1 MKKTFFKNLFRD
13 IKNTPSR
20 FLSIVIIIAVGV
32 AFYAGVRATSPDMKI
47 SADYYFDKN
56 NLMDFKLVSTLGITQ
71 GDIEAVGKEK
81 GITEVEGSY
90 SLDGVIE
97 QDNKQLVLN
106 INSLPKEGGI
116 NELRVVGG
124 RKPEKVNETIAE
136 ENFLIENNLKIGD
149 KVTLQSGT
157 DTNISNNL
165 NQTKFEILGSAK
177 SPIYLSEQRQ
187 ISTVG
192 NGSVRGFLYILPE
205 VFKNEVY
212 TEMYARTESKESKN
226 SMIDHKDYVNYTDDI
241 DKNLKDLGVVRNK
254 IRRDEV
260 LKEANDKL
268 QEGEQ
273 ELAESKLKAQQ
284 EIADGR
290 AKLKDA
296 QVKIDDGRNEI
307 KKNEKLLNSEI
318 AKGRRELEDGR
329 AKIKAGEKEIAKNR
343 TEIANGKAKIQVEK
357 KKLEDG
363 EAKLNAEAKKLEPAR
378 AELAPGIK
386 EIESAKQKIAAGEK
400 EINARKAEIQN
411 GKAKIQQTKKELN
424 NAEAQ
429 ISKGKQQAAGGINQA
444 MYAEV
449 LKAEQLANS
458 DPTNENYVAQ
468 YQAISSLYEG
478 NINGKNFDQIYSSLK
493 TNGLLGSIQGFDIEK
508 MNSDFINSQ
517 AQIDGGRAQISE
529 QEKVLNQGQAKLNE
543 EAKKLEAS
551 KNQLAPEIQKIES
564 AKAQIAA
571 GESQISKSRA
581 DIQKGK
587 SQIAKE
593 EKKLQDG
600 EAKLNSEAKKLEASK
615 KDISKGEGDIERE
628 KKDGLRKI
636 ANAKVDIQKGQAEID
651 ENLKKLNSEEED
663 ANKKI
668 LEAEAEIKKSRDKID
683 EIKEPEWY
691 VLGRNQNV
699 GYETYR
705 QDSDRIDNIGKVFPL
720 IFFLVAALVSLTT
733 MTRMVQEKR
742 TEIGTFKAIG
752 YSPLAIVS
760 HYLIYSLMSSVM
772 GSIIGIFIGFRLFP
786 PLIINAYGSLYAL
799 PDVLTPFNVSLAI
812 QASLIAIVFTT
823 LAATLATLDEL
834 REVPASLMRPKPPK
848 AGKKILL
855 ERANFIWSRLKFT
868 QKVTARN
875 IFRYKQRFLMT
886 VIGIAACTGLMITA
900 YGLKEGIVGA
910 TEAQFNDIYKYDMQG
925 NLNKDKTQAE
935 KEDIKNRALKDQN
948 IDSILFANSKSG
960 TIESKDVRSE
970 DVYVVVPEDT
980 EEFNDYIKL
989 YLNEQDLK
997 LGDEG
1002 IILTEKLSRLID
1014 KKVGDT
1020 VEITLEDEIV
1030 EAKVAAITQQYI
1042 QHYAYMSPTYYQQI
1056 TGKNMAYNSFYG
1068 TLKDVSEQAEND
1080 TSSRLK
1086 SIGGINSISF
1096 KNNSKVDSDKSVESI
1111 NSVVLILIVSA
1122 GVLAF
1127 VVIYNLTN
1135 INITERR
1142 RELATIKLLG
1152 FYDKELAAYIYREN
1166 IILTL
1171 IGSFTGIFVGLF
1183 LNKFVLSTAETNVIK
1198 FLEKISPI
1206 YFVYSILLTLL
1217 FSVIVNLAM
1226 YKRFGKID
1234 MIESLKSAE

>member
-56 NLMDFKLVSTLGITQ
+56 NLMDFKLISTLGITE
-71 GDIEAVGKEK
+71 GDIEAVSEEK

-106 INSLPKEGGI
+106 INSLPSDGGI
-116 NELRVVGG
+116 NELRVVEG
-124 RKPEKVNETIAE
+124 RKPQDLNETIAE
-136 ENFLIENNLKIGD
+136 ENFLIKNNLKIGD
-149 KVTLQSGT
+149 KITLKSGME
-157 DTNISNNL
+157 TNISSDL
-165 NQTKFEILGSAK
+165 KQTEFEIVGSAK
-177 SPIYLSEQRQ
+177 SPLYLSEQRQ

-192 NGSVRGFLYILPE
+192 NGSVRGFLYVLPE
-205 VFKNEVY
+205 VFKSEVY
-212 TEMYARTESKESKN
+212 TEMYARVESLESKN
-226 SMIDHKDYVNYTDDI
+226 SLIDHMDYIKSTDDI
-241 DKNLKDLGVVRNK
+241 EKALKDLGVVRNK

-268 QEGEQ
+268 REGEQ
-273 ELAESKLKAQQ
+273 ELAESKLKAEE
-284 EIADGR
+284 EIANGR
-290 AKLKDA
+290 KQISDA
-296 QVKIDDGRNEI
+296 QAKIDDGRKEI
-307 KKNEKLLNSEI
+307 KKNENLLNSEI
-318 AKGRRELEDGR
+318 AKGRRELEDAK

-343 TEIANGKAKIQVEK
+343 TEIANGKAKIQTEK
-357 KKLEDG
+357 KKLVDG
-363 EAKLNAEAKKLEPAR
+363 EAKLNAESKKLEASKI
-378 AELAPGIK
+378 ELAPAIR
-386 EIESAKQKIAAGEK
+386 EIENAKQKIAAGEK
-400 EINARKAEIQN
+400 EINNRKAEIQN
-411 GKAKIQQTKKELN
+411 GKIKIQQTKKELD

-429 ISKGKQQAAGGINQA
+429 IEQGKQQAADGISQTV
-444 MYAEV
+444 YAEV
-449 LKAEQLANS
+449 VKAEELANS
-458 DPTNENYVAQ
+458 DPLNESYQAQ
-468 YQAISSLYEG
+468 YQGIKKLYDN
-478 NINGKNFDQIYSSLK
+478 NIKAKNFDQIYSALK
-493 TNGLLGSIQGFDIEK
+493 ENGLLASVTGFDIEK
-508 MNSDFINSQ
+508 MNSDFINSKT
-517 AQIDGGRAQISE
+517 QIDGGRTQIAE
-529 QEKVLNQGQAKLNE
+529 QEKTLAQGEAKLNE
-543 EAKKLEAS
+543 EASKLEAS
-551 KNQLAPEIQKIES
+551 KRQLAPGIQKIES
-564 AKAQIAA
+564 AKAQITA
-571 GESQISKSRA
+571 GESQINKSRA
-581 DIQKGK
+581 EIQSGK
-587 SQIAKE
+587 AKISAE
-593 EKKLQDG
+593 EKKLTDG
-600 EAKLNSEAKKLEASK
+600 EAKLNSEAQKLEQSK
-615 KDISKGEGDIERE
+615 KDISSGEVKLEQERKE
-628 KKDGLRKI
+628 GLRKI
-636 ANAKVDIQKGQAEID
+636 ANAKRDLQRGQSEVDQ
-651 ENLKKLNSEEED
+651 NLKKLNTEEQD
-663 ANKKI
+663 ALKKI
-668 LEAEAEIKKSRDKID
+668 SEAEAEIKKSREKID
-683 EIKEPEWY
+683 EIKDPEWY

-760 HYLIYSLMSSVM
+760 HYLIYSLTSSVI
-772 GSIIGIFIGFRLFP
+772 GSIIGILIGFRLFP
-786 PLIINAYGSLYAL
+786 PLIMNAYGSLYAL
-799 PDVLTPFNVSLAI
+799 SDVLTPFNAPLAL

-848 AGKKILL
+848 AGKKIML
-855 ERANFIWSRLKFT
+855 ERATFIWSRLKFT

-886 VIGIAACTGLMITA
+886 VIGIAACTGLMVTA
-900 YGLKEGIVGA
+900 YGLREGIVGA
-910 TEAQFNDIYKYDMQG
+910 TESQFNDIYRYDMQG
-925 NLNKDKTQAE
+925 NLNKDKTEIE
-935 KEDIKNRALKDQN
+935 KEDIKTKTLKDDN
-948 IDSILFANSKSG
+948 IESIMFANSKSG

-970 DVYVVVPEDT
+970 DVFVVVPEDT
-980 EEFNDYIKL
+980 DEFNNYIKL
-989 YLNEQDLK
+989 YLDEQSLK
-997 LGDEG
+997 LGDGG

-1020 VEITLEDEIV
+1020 VEINMEDKVV
-1030 EAKVAAITQQYI
+1030 EAKVAGITQQYI
-1042 QHYAYMSPTYYQQI
+1042 QHYAYMSPTYYEQI
-1056 TGKNMAYNSFYG
+1056 TGEKMAYNSFYG
-1068 TLKDVSEQAEND
+1068 ILEDISQTAENE
-1080 TSSRLK
+1080 TSERLK
-1086 SIGGINSISF
+1086 SISGINSISF

-1171 IGSFTGIFVGLF
+1171 IGSVSGIFVGLF

-1206 YFVYSILLTLL
+1206 YFVYSILLTML

-1226 YKRFGKID
+1226 YKRFAKID